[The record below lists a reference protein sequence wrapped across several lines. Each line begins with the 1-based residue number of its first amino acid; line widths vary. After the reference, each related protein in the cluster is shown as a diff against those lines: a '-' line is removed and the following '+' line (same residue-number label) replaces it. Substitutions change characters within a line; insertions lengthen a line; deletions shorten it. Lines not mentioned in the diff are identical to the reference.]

1 MKFHSFLVN
10 VSRGAIVDRRAL
22 ADALEEGHILGYAGA
37 PSAGPGPRSPGR
49 PGLAPP
55 GLAPGLECNDTSMP
69 GRLPL
74 CFPDWRRRLLDPAS
88 P

>member
-49 PGLAPP
+49 PGR
-55 GLAPGLECNDTSMP
+55 APGLECNDTSRP

-74 CFPDWRRRLLDPAS
+74 CFPNWGRRLLDTAS